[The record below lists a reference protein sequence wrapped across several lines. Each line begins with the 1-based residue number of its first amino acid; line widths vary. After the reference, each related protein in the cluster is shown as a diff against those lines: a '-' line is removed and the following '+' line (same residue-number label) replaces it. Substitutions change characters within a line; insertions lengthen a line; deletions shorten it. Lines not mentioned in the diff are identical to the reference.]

1 MAIELNECT
10 QIGYSAF
17 DGNVNLAEVSFNK
30 LTSIPAYAFRNT
42 QLNYGDFPSCTSI
55 AVGAF
60 NKCSVMYDVSFPLC
74 TTIIGITTSTSA
86 TFYNCTALTTISF
99 PKLSLLSTG
108 YIFAGCTSLMR
119 IYLMNSIVCT
129 LNTTSAFR
137 YTPITDSTYTGTF
150 GSIYVPSSLLASYKA
165 ATNWKTI
172 SDRIVGI

>member
-1 MAIELNECT
+1 MNVSFNKCT
-10 QIGYSAF
+10 SLGNSAF
-17 DGNVNLAEVSFNK
+17 DNAYNLAEVSFNK
-30 LTSIPAYAFRNT
+30 LTSIPSYAFRNT
-42 QLNYGDFPSCTSI
+42 QLNYGNFPACTSI

-60 NKCSVMYDVSFPLC
+60 NNCSVMYDVSFPLC
-74 TTIIGITTSTSA
+74 TTITGITTSTSA
-86 TFYNCTALTTISF
+86 TFYNCTALTIVSF

-108 YIFAGCTSLMR
+108 YIFAGCTNLMR

-137 YTPITDSTYTGTF
+137 YTPITDSTYKGTF

-172 SDRIVGI
+172 SARIVGI